1 MLEIFSKI
9 NFSTAFSG
17 RREIK
22 LSNLYQILTSD
33 LGVSVGIDDL
43 KDLQRYLKRQDSQDA
58 DIEFMDRDE
67 SVVDL

>member
-9 NFSTAFSG
+9 NFPTAFNG

-33 LGVSVGIDDL
+33 LGVAIGIEDL
-43 KDLQRYLKRQDSQDA
+43 KDLQRYLKK
-58 DIEFMDRDE
+58 
-67 SVVDL
+67 